1 MYSAWCGICRILICI
16 RPCYFIF
23 YTDIQSLKWQIYFL
37 LDPRALVEVLRTTAI
52 SKFSRNILW
61 YYWMPVWSKIEQNF
75 PKFILDFKHK
85 KVNILGVMFCLL
97 LIMIWNIVISRSSHT
112 HLLSLSLSPWRL
124 ANSSLQRFTIP
135 CKSDASMI
143 ILSRLGR
150 DALLRMLTFLG
161 LLYFLSVIRFFYF
174 KNIFQSYS
182 HIRLNLF

>member
-1 MYSAWCGICRILICI
+1 MYSVWCGICRILICI

-97 LIMIWNIVISRSSHT
+97 LIMIWNIDISRSSHT
-112 HLLSLSLSPWRL
+112 HLLSLSLWRL
-124 ANSSLQRFTIP
+124 ANTSLQLFTIP

-150 DALLRMLTFLG
+150 DVLLRMLIFLG

>member
-112 HLLSLSLSPWRL
+112 HLLSLSGVLQIHLYNVLQFHVKVMLLWLSCHGWV
-124 ANSSLQRFTIP
+124 A
-135 CKSDASMI
+135 M
-143 ILSRLGR
+143 LS
-150 DALLRMLTFLG
+150 
-161 LLYFLSVIRFFYF
+161 
-174 KNIFQSYS
+174 
-182 HIRLNLF
+182 

>member
-75 PKFILDFKHK
+75 LKFILDLKHK
-85 KVNILGVMFCLL
+85 KVNIEHSWCDVLSIANYDLKYCHFKV
-97 LIMIWNIVISRSSHT
+97 VT
-112 HLLSLSLSPWRL
+112 HPPPLSLWRL
-124 ANSSLQRFTIP
+124 ANTSLQRFTIP